1 MVDLV
6 AAALALVSLPLVAM
20 MPLVT
25 DSTAEQASSLPWE
38 SMGPLPAFTSQTR
51 DEIQSPLSEILDS
64 ISYVRLK

>member
-6 AAALALVSLPLVAM
+6 AAALALVSLPLAAM

-38 SMGPLPAFTSQTR
+38 SVGLLPAFTSQTR
-51 DEIQSPLSEILDS
+51 DEIQPPLSEILDF
-64 ISYVRLK
+64 ISFVRLK